1 MVVLSLYLVS
11 LMNRVRLKTVYIFY
25 YGYTFK
31 TEICPLHFKSVGN
44 YLKIHPGRNTYP
56 QVGVRNNKII

>member
-1 MVVLSLYLVS
+1 
-11 LMNRVRLKTVYIFY
+11 MNRVRLKTVYIFY